1 MSQQALWHSWLNMA
15 LEVSILSWDRRT
27 PYQAEYGIQEACYET
42 VRILLKTIVGA
53 TGQYDIVDIARLLW
67 YNGYS
72 YAILQDNYGTIDIVI
87 MTQYIMLIMA
97 QQAQCA
103 TVGTVAQQAQYNIRI

>member
-15 LEVSILSWDRRT
+15 QQALEVSILGWDRRT
-27 PYQAEYGIQEACYET
+27 PYQAEYGIQEACYGT

-53 TGQYDIVDIARLLW
+53 TGQYDIVDIVGLLW

-72 YAILQDNYGTIDIVI
+72 YAIFQANYGTIDIV
-87 MTQYIMLIMA
+87 
-97 QQAQCA
+97 C
-103 TVGTVAQQAQYNIRI
+103 